1 MDERVTSRAITF
13 VYPFSLKGID
23 GELPPGN
30 YTIEIVE
37 EPIASVSFLASRRV
51 STAIVLSAH
60 GGRSRQVVTIDPQEL
75 AAAEAADAYRAAA
88 SREMNRVG
96 HPA

>member
-1 MDERVTSRAITF
+1 MDERVTSRTITF
-13 VYPFSLKGID
+13 VHPFSLKGID
-23 GELPPGN
+23 GELPPGS

-37 EPIASVSFLASRRV
+37 EPIASVSFLAYRRV
-51 STAIVLSAH
+51 STAI
-60 GGRSRQVVTIDPQEL
+60 GRSRQVVTIDPQEL
-75 AAAEAADAYRAAA
+75 AAAEAGDAYRAAA

>member
-30 YTIEIVE
+30 YTIEMVE
-37 EPIASVSFLASRRV
+37 EPIASVSFLAYRRV
-51 STAIVLSAH
+51 STSILVSGD
-60 GGRSRQVVTIDPQEL
+60 GGRSRQIVTIDPQEL
-75 AAAEAADAYRAAA
+75 AAAEARDAHRVA
-88 SREMNRVG
+88 SSSEIERLSR
-96 HPA
+96 PA